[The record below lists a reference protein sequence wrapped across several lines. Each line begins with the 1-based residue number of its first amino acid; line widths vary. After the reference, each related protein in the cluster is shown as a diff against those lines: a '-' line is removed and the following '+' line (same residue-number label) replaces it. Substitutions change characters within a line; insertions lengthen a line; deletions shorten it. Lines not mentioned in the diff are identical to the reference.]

1 MLAGVTIIKQQ
12 NSNKCD
18 NVFMQKQSVLSFV
31 CIPEHLLYNRSSI
44 SISGS
49 HKITAIE
56 LYTKSKIGNFLVRH
70 VLHVI
75 SVQPQVS

>member
-1 MLAGVTIIKQQ
+1 
-12 NSNKCD
+12 
-18 NVFMQKQSVLSFV
+18 MQKQNVLSFV
-31 CIPEHLLYNRSSI
+31 CIPEHLLYNRS